1 MIDLPC
7 SAPEIASGMRK
18 YGPEPAGTGQ
28 SVKQEIQTREIVR
41 RLLAIVKPYKGR
53 AFLSLLAMAGT
64 AVTEPLLAKAL
75 ELLLDKGFG
84 ANRVPFSLWLVPLIL
99 LSIFVGRGIFTFS
112 TAYLNNWVMSRV
124 LNDLRGMVFDRLLRL
139 PVARFHEESTGKI
152 INTVIGEVRQVV
164 DMINSVFLAFVRD
177 TLVLLGLLIGLLLLN
192 WRLTLIALVVMP
204 VTGVIV
210 SVTAKRLR
218 RLSRDNQRVTVEM
231 TQVVEEAAR
240 GHQVIRVF
248 SGERYERA
256 RFEQRSRALL
266 GFSQRMTVAA
276 AATVPITQTAT
287 AMAVSV
293 VIVVAMRSGMSQGEF
308 AGFIAMMLLLLAPLK
323 SLVGVNGP
331 LQRGMASAETVFE
344 MIDAPVEADPGTRRI
359 DRASGHLRF
368 EDVGFRYGPDG
379 RAALAGVTLDVMPG
393 QTVALVG
400 ISGGGK
406 STLVNLITR
415 FYAPTSG
422 RVLLDGV
429 PYEEIRLDS
438 LRAQLAMV
446 SQNVVL
452 FDDTL
457 GANIAYGAAA
467 IDRARLDAA
476 VRAAHLEQVVAA
488 LPEGLDT
495 RIGENGM
502 RLSGGQ
508 RQRVAIA
515 RAIYKDAPILILD
528 EATSALDNE
537 SERAVQAAL
546 DTLMT
551 GRTTLVI
558 AHRLSTVERAD
569 RIVVLEQGRI
579 VEAGT
584 HAELIAAA
592 GIYANL
598 YRLQFT
604 KAEQ

>member
-1 MIDLPC
+1 M
-7 SAPEIASGMRK
+7 ENK
-18 YGPEPAGTGQ
+18 
-28 SVKQEIQTREIVR
+28 VIVW
-41 RLLAIVKPYKGR
+41 RLLAIVRKYR
-53 AFLSLLAMAGT
+53 ARMALSFVAMAGT
-64 AVTEPLLAKAL
+64 AVTEPLLGYAMK
-75 ELLLDKGFG
+75 LLIDKGFG
-84 ANRVPFSLWLVPLIL
+84 PNKVEFSLWLVPAIL

-124 LNDLRGMVFDRLLRL
+124 LNDLRAMVFDRLLRL

-152 INTVIGEVRQVV
+152 INTVIGDVRQVV
-164 DMINSVFLAFVRD
+164 DMIGSVFLAYVRD
-177 TLVLLGLLIGLLLLN
+177 VLVITGLLIGLLLLN
-192 WRLTLIALVVMP
+192 WKLTLVALVVMP
-204 VTGVIV
+204 VTALIV
-210 SVTAKRLR
+210 STTAKRLR

-248 SGERYERA
+248 SGERYEQR
-256 RFEQRSRALL
+256 RFDQRSDAML
-266 GFSQRMTVAA
+266 GYSQRITVAS

-287 AMAVSV
+287 ALAVSV
-293 VIVVAMRSGMSQGEF
+293 VIVIAMSSGMTQGEF
-308 AGFIAMMLLLLAPLK
+308 VSFITMMLMLLAPLK

-331 LQRGMASAETVFE
+331 LQRGMAAAETVFA
-344 MIDAPVEADPGTRRI
+344 MIDTPIEADPGSI
-359 DRASGHLRF
+359 AVGRAQGSLRF
-368 EDVGFRYGPDG
+368 EAVSFSYGKDSAP
-379 RAALAGVTLDVMPG
+379 ALRDVTLDVPAG
-393 QTVALVG
+393 KTVALVG
-400 ISGGGK
+400 MSGGGK
-406 STLVNLITR
+406 STFVNLVTR
-415 FYAPTSG
+415 FYAPDSG
-422 RVLLDGV
+422 RILLDGV
-429 PYEEIRLDS
+429 PYQDITLAS

-457 GANIAYGAAA
+457 GANIAYGVEKVDPARLAAA
-467 IDRARLDAA
+467 IA
-476 VRAAHLEQVVAA
+476 AAHLGDVVAG
-488 LPEGLDT
+488 LPEGVHT

-546 DTLMT
+546 DTLMA

-569 RIVVLEQGRI
+569 RIVVLDQGRI
-579 VEAGT
+579 VEAGR
-584 HAELIAAA
+584 HDELLARN
-592 GIYANL
+592 GIYAKL
-598 YRLQFT
+598 YQLQFA
-604 KAEQ
+604 KVEA